1 MCYKNKNLHLLKYP
15 YVLRGD
21 RSGISKAYINVI
33 IIFLTNDL
41 KTIFSC
47 EIKENITTG
56 IVLWT
61 NRNVFI
67 LVSNGNDVTLE
78 AQQVIL
84 KQRQESDPKVEITSS
99 IYMFILCSLNTSIY
113 DETFSQKQLMS
124 DKKLKCFFFLL
135 FTFSQ
140 RYGCTWNIQF
150 SYSNTR
156 TQIANIKRK
165 I

>member
-1 MCYKNKNLHLLKYP
+1 M
-15 YVLRGD
+15 LRGD

-41 KTIFSC
+41 KTIFPC

-124 DKKLKCFFFLL
+124 DKKLKCFFF
-135 FTFSQ
+135 FFSLSAKDMAVPETYNFLTLIHVLRSQ
-140 RYGCTWNIQF
+140 T
-150 SYSNTR
+150 SNE
-156 TQIANIKRK
+156 KSK
-165 I
+165 